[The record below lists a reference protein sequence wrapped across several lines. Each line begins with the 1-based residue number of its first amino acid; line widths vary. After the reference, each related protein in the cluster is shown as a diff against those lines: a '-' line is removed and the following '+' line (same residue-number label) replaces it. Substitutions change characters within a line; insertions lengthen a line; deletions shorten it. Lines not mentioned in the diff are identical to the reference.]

1 MISRPERCWRRLVG
15 GTAVVLVLA
24 GGLSFPVPA
33 VAQQPTGCLPPSLG
47 LEDTILSAA
56 EGYMITNFRE
66 VFGYARIR
74 RIEGDWARVAVVP
87 RTVTDTATLLLQR
100 TDQGWQVVAGPGT
113 SLFPPPSGAPPAVLE
128 ACPDR

>member
-1 MISRPERCWRRLVG
+1 LPG
-15 GTAVVLVLA
+15 QAA
-24 GGLSFPVPA
+24 
-33 VAQQPTGCLPPSLG
+33 AQQPAGCLPPSLG
-47 LEDTILSAA
+47 LQDAILNAA

-66 VFGYARIR
+66 VFGYARLR

-113 SLFPPPSGAPPAVLE
+113 ALVPAPAGAPPAVLE